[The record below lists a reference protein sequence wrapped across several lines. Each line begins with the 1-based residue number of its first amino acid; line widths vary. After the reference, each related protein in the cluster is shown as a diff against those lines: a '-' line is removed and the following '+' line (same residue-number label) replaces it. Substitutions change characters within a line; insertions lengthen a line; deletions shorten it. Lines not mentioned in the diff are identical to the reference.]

1 MVVVNVAIACFV
13 ELSVR
18 IPTRPA
24 FRSCKHLYKFRRYAY
39 MWHNTH
45 MQMIGYVL
53 YVIFF
58 VLCLC
63 YVAEGYNTEKAHLRS
78 VSSLV
83 CMRKEIGTYA
93 LSLGNLVI
101 SLIAFRAD
109 STNAWV
115 IYLAGQ
121 GVISFFL
128 DTFPIIHHIFLTV
141 YIASLLVFSGHV
153 CNENPPLW
161 LHSYPLFVLSVFFS
175 AAVIINNTCADY
187 TYLST
192 QALLELL
199 WILSFVYFV
208 NVFEKSITT

>member
-1 MVVVNVAIACFV
+1 
-13 ELSVR
+13 
-18 IPTRPA
+18 
-24 FRSCKHLYKFRRYAY
+24 
-39 MWHNTH
+39 
-45 MQMIGYVL
+45 MIGYVL

-58 VLCLC
+58 VLCIC
-63 YVAEGYNTEKAHLRS
+63 YLLEGWNTEKAHLRS

-83 CMRKEIGTYA
+83 CTRREIGTYA

-109 STNAWV
+109 SANAWI

-128 DTFPIIHHIFLTV
+128 DTCPIIHHMFLAI
-141 YIASLLVFSGHV
+141 YITSLLAFAAHV
-153 CNENPPLW
+153 CEDNSSLW
-161 LHSYPLFVLSVFFS
+161 VHSYPLFVLSVFFS

-192 QALLELL
+192 QAVLELF
-199 WILSFVYFV
+199 WILSFVYFL
-208 NVFEKSITT
+208 NIYEKSYTLTV